1 VAEINRVVNIFATA
15 LANGRFEDACALMT
29 DSAQEAMDDGHGS
42 CEAGA
47 QVLSRNVGART
58 RHQWREMKIL
68 DIDST
73 GDEVTVASEDIVPRW
88 IFGGMELRR
97 VSGKW
102 LVHFDQESP

>member
-1 VAEINRVVNIFATA
+1 
-15 LANGRFEDACALMT
+15 
-29 DSAQEAMDDGHGS
+29 MDDGHSS

-58 RHQWREMKIL
+58 RQQWRGIRIL
-68 DIDST
+68 DIDSA
-73 GDEVTVASEDIVPRW
+73 GDEVTVASEDIVPPW

-102 LVHFDQESP
+102 LVHFDQDRP